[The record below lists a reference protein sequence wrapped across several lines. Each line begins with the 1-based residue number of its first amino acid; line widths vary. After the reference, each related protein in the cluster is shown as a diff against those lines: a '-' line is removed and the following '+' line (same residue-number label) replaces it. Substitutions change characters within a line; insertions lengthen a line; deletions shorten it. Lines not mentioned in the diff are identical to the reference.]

1 MAERAEE
8 APIGRD
14 WVGWHLAY
22 DDPASG
28 LSWRLSIVQ
37 AWIRRCLDDLPGGP
51 IRVISMCAGQGR
63 DLVGSLPGHLR
74 AADVA
79 ATLVE
84 LDPDNAE
91 TARRE
96 AAEAGLGGVQVVT
109 GDAST
114 SSAYGGAVPA
124 HLILA
129 CGVFGNITDADIQVT
144 VATLPSLAAVG
155 ATVIWTR
162 HRKPPDLT
170 GSIRAWFDRAGF
182 EEIAFEVFPK
192 GVQTIGVHRLV
203 VPPQPYEPGKQ
214 LFRFVGHDRLDH
226 GGPAG
231 GASDD

>member
-1 MAERAEE
+1 MVERAEE

-14 WVGWHLAY
+14 WVKWHLAY

-28 LSWRLSIVQ
+28 LSWRLGMVQ
-37 AWIRRCLDDLPGGP
+37 AWIRRCLDVLPAGP
-51 IRVISMCAGQGR
+51 IRAISMCAGQGR
-63 DLVGSLPGHLR
+63 DLIGALAGHPR

-79 ATLVE
+79 ARLVE

-91 TARRE
+91 TARRL

-109 GDAST
+109 GDAAT
-114 SSAYGGAVPA
+114 TSAYAGAVPA
-124 HLILA
+124 DLILA

-144 VATLPSLAAVG
+144 VAALRSLAGPG

-170 GSIRAWFDRAGF
+170 GSIRAWFGRAGF
-182 EEIAFEVFPK
+182 EEIAFEVFPE

-203 VPPQPYEPGKQ
+203 GSPQPYEPGKQ
-214 LFRFVGHDRLDH
+214 LFRFVD
-226 GGPAG
+226 
-231 GASDD
+231 